1 MKWKWEIV
9 VEEKADISISC
20 QMSVTHGL
28 SGSWLKPR
36 AQAAFSIS
44 IYMKKK
50 IEKQQEKKL
59 LVSFKKV

>member
-44 IYMKKK
+44 IYIYIKENRKTAGK
-50 IEKQQEKKL
+50 EVTCII
-59 LVSFKKV
+59 

>member
-44 IYMKKK
+44 IHIKENRKTAGK
-50 IEKQQEKKL
+50 EVTCII
-59 LVSFKKV
+59 

>member
-36 AQAAFSIS
+36 AQATFSIVS
-44 IYMKKK
+44 IYIKENRKAEGK
-50 IEKQQEKKL
+50 EVTCII
-59 LVSFKKV
+59 